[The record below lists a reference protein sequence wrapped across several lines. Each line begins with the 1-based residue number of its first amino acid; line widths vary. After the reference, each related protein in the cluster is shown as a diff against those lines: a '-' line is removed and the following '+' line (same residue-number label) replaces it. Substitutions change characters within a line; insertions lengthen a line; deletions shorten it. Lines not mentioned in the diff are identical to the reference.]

1 MRHIK
6 LFEDY
11 SDEEI
16 EGLLG
21 DLETIGHKPQLYKG
35 KDFGFGR
42 DLKGENNGVKYLY
55 FTPEAISFLIE
66 NGVVDKSLKIKNGW
80 LGKIKGQYGTSKV
93 ISGEFRKSVGAI
105 NGELGY
111 YILIE
116 TTSGE
121 EQRWPEAYYKHLRF
135 RRPTIIR
142 LMNEFISKI
151 EKIRK

>member
-35 KDFGFGR
+35 KDFGFKKTL
-42 DLKGENNGVKYLY
+42 DGENNGVSYLY
-55 FTPEAISFLIE
+55 FTPEGMAFLIE
-66 NGVVDKSLKIKNGW
+66 NGVV
-80 LGKIKGQYGTSKV
+80 GKDLEINKDYMGSIKGPYGDKKV
-93 ISGEFRKSVGAI
+93 SGKFIPCTKYNNEF
-105 NGELGY
+105 EGY
-111 YILIE
+111 HIGIE
-116 TTSGE
+116 TTSGRIQE
-121 EQRWPEAYYKHLRF
+121 WPETYYSERF
-135 RRPTIIR
+135 RRPSIAKI
-142 LMNEFISKI
+142 LNGFVNKI